1 LNVNSN
7 LAAMQIKSLR
17 YNLLLLTGIVFVLM
31 SLFTSNKNNQND
43 LHLHYT
49 YIVIAHTQFFWLLAI
64 ASLFVWMLYF

>member
-1 LNVNSN
+1 
-7 LAAMQIKSLR
+7 MRIKGR
-17 YNLLLLTGIVFVLM
+17 RDGWRVLTGIVFVLM